1 MSIPLIKAHLKN
13 RHYLIAY
20 IRNKWAEQPVFV
32 QLSREFRGD
41 SIFYS
46 NLSNVYDI
54 SILAQSTS
62 LTATRP
68 MYDYVEN
75 ITMSKTTYKQMMDRL
90 NSGTEE
96 VGVYLTVQQFLDGIV
111 TRADVI
117 DEILAEL

>member
-1 MSIPLIKAHLKN
+1 
-13 RHYLIAY
+13 
-20 IRNKWAEQPVFV
+20 
-32 QLSREFRGD
+32 
-41 SIFYS
+41 
-46 NLSNVYDI
+46 
-54 SILAQSTS
+54 
-62 LTATRP
+62 

-75 ITMSKTTYKQMMDRL
+75 ITMSKTTYKQMMERL